1 MGFKIG
7 KFVGAVAKT
16 AGTSALAYYTGGK
29 SLAYTGLPGASLARL
44 ARGGAP
50 SPTPGGTMA
59 MFAQPSATF
68 PGAFPSAEPQA
79 IPVAG
84 EVTVAGQI
92 SREIF
97 DLAVKV
103 LDRLRLIPKNPNRVV
118 AVIRRVLAAMIRF
131 ARRTPGL
138 SLINMLVS
146 LGVTALEAERLI
158 AWYTSPAL
166 KKRRRMRVTNVKA
179 LRRSIRRLEGFH
191 RISTKVEMALARR
204 PAVRRIRA
212 GGRRRIV
219 CRVCHRDP
227 CTC

>member
-7 KFVGAVAKT
+7 KFLGAATKT
-16 AGTSALAYYTGGK
+16 AATSALAYYTGGK
-29 SLAYTGLPGASLARL
+29 SLAYTGMPGQSLLSFAQGG
-44 ARGGAP
+44 RGG
-50 SPTPGGTMA
+50 GG
-59 MFAQPSATF
+59 PSAMTSMF
-68 PGAFPSAEPQA
+68 QQPIAGFPSGYPSGGPMA

-97 DLAVKV
+97 EIAVKV
-103 LDRLRLIPKNPNRVV
+103 LDRLHLIPKNPNRVV

-131 ARRTPGL
+131 ARRMPGL
-138 SLINMLVS
+138 NLINMLVS
-146 LGVTALEAERLI
+146 LGLAAVEAERLI

-191 RISTKVEMALARR
+191 RVSTRVELALARR
-204 PAVRRIRA
+204 PTVRRIRA
-212 GGRRRIV
+212 KIRRCPR
-219 CRVCHRDP
+219 CHQDP
-227 CTC
+227 CRC